1 MGATTTPEL
10 ASRARA
16 GGRLL
21 PGGLYARADPARTP
35 RARGTVTSEV
45 RVEQGRGSIRVG
57 LLGCGTVGGGVV
69 RILDREAADI
79 TARVGAP
86 VVVTRIA
93 VRDTTVDRGLPV
105 DAGVFTDDPLAVV
118 EADDVDVVVEVMGG
132 RDPASKLVRRA
143 LELGKPVVTANKE
156 LVAHE
161 GPELHDLA
169 EERGVDLFYEA
180 AVAGAI
186 PIIKPLKE
194 SLAGDRIRRVVGIL
208 NGTTN
213 FILTAMTE
221 QGASYD
227 DVLAE
232 AQRLGFAEADPTA
245 DVGGH
250 DAASKTAIL
259 ASLAFDTKVHADD
272 VFREGIDRVTATDIS
287 VADRLGYVIKLL
299 GIASKTGDGVA
310 VRVHPAFVPKTHP
323 LASVRESFN
332 AIYVEADAAGE
343 LMFYGRGAGALPTG
357 SAVVGDVLD
366 TARNLLQTVAGP
378 TASRHRAEPIRP
390 IEALVTQYYVLLD
403 VDDTAGVLADVA
415 RTFGDHDVSIAQ
427 VWQEG
432 ADDHA
437 QLVLITHR
445 ATEAALRAT
454 VDALAATEGVRAVA
468 SVLRV
473 EAEVFDQ

>member
-1 MGATTTPEL
+1 MDDQVL
-10 ASRARA
+10 
-16 GGRLL
+16 
-21 PGGLYARADPARTP
+21 
-35 RARGTVTSEV
+35 
-45 RVEQGRGSIRVG
+45 RVG

-69 RILDREAADI
+69 RILDREAHDI
-79 TARVGAP
+79 QARTGAQLQ
-86 VVVTRIA
+86 VTRVA
-93 VRDTTVDRGLPV
+93 VRDLDKDRDLPLPASAFTT
-105 DAGVFTDDPLAVV
+105 DPFEVV
-118 EADDVDVVVEVMGG
+118 EADDVDIIIEVMGG
-132 RDPASKLVRRA
+132 RDPASKLIRRA

-161 GPELHDLA
+161 GPELYDLA
-169 EERGVDLFYEA
+169 EQAGVDFMYEA

-194 SLAGDRIRRVVGIL
+194 SLAGDRVRRVVGIL

-213 FILTAMTE
+213 YILTKMTE
-221 QGASYD
+221 EGASYD
-227 DVLAE
+227 EVLAD
-232 AQRLGFAEADPTA
+232 AQRLGYAEADPTA

-272 VFREGIDRVTATDIS
+272 VFRQGIEEVTATDIS

-299 GIASKTGDGVA
+299 GIASEVDDQVA
-310 VRVHPAFVPKTHP
+310 VRVHPTFLKKTHP
-323 LASVRESFN
+323 LAAVRDSFN

-357 SAVVGDVLD
+357 SAVVGDLIDV
-366 TARNLLQTVAGP
+366 ARNLLQTVRGP
-378 TASRHRAEPIRP
+378 VESGHRAKPIRP
-390 IEALVTQYYVLLD
+390 IEELSTQYYVLLD
-403 VDDTAGVLADVA
+403 VDDTAGVLAAVA
-415 RTFGDHDVSIAQ
+415 TTFGRNDVSIAQ

-432 ADDHA
+432 AGDHA

-445 ATEAALRAT
+445 ATEAALRT
-454 VDALAATEGVRAVA
+454 CVTDLESTEGVRNVA

-473 EAEVFDQ
+473 ESEVFA